1 MVTALVAMTAY
12 KILNPPTPVR
22 LPQFCKYHCLKVI
35 WWRKRGSDL
44 DVNNSHR
51 PPHTQLGKQK
61 KVNAVLEALLEPNVN
76 QTKTK
81 TACSNTVVW
90 NKSARAGITTTHDV
104 MFSSLTPEYKS
115 FWNFNTTL
123 LTLSHVNITKGN
135 SAYLLN
141 VSLALVNKAFP
152 RLLLLAAEQQHMAA
166 ADTDAPLPVTLL
178 LQPWEL
184 LPQ

>member
-1 MVTALVAMTAY
+1 
-12 KILNPPTPVR
+12 
-22 LPQFCKYHCLKVI
+22 
-35 WWRKRGSDL
+35 
-44 DVNNSHR
+44 
-51 PPHTQLGKQK
+51 
-61 KVNAVLEALLEPNVN
+61 
-76 QTKTK
+76 
-81 TACSNTVVW
+81 
-90 NKSARAGITTTHDV
+90 

-141 VSLALVNKAFP
+141 VSFALVNKAFP